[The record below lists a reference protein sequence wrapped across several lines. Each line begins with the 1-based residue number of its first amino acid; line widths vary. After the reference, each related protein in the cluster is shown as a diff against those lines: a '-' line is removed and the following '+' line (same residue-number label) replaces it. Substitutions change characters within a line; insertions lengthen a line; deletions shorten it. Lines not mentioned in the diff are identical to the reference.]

1 MAPLREKTILDA
13 AATDAPPAFSP
24 DLLKGRVALV
34 TGSTAGIG
42 ARTAEQ
48 LARAGAAV
56 ILNGRSETSG
66 LAMKAELERRVP
78 NGRFDF
84 FAADYHR
91 PDQIERL
98 FEHAKAEHGGVDIF
112 IHTCLTEGAGP
123 KPFMET
129 DRGYWQAA
137 VSGLFLSL
145 LECCR
150 LAVPQMLAKGGGA
163 IVSFASDAA
172 KVATPGE
179 AVIGAAL
186 AANVMFVR
194 ALGLELGRQNIRVNA
209 VTPSIT
215 RGTKTYEKVMAGG
228 FSKALFEKAERR
240 ARLGVASAENVAPM
254 AVFLASPLA
263 SHITGQVV
271 SVNGGISAA

>member
-1 MAPLREKTILDA
+1 Y
-13 AATDAPPAFSP
+13 
-24 DLLKGRVALV
+24 VA
-34 TGSTAGIG
+34 G
-42 ARTAEQ
+42 Q
-48 LARAGAAV
+48 
-56 ILNGRSETSG
+56 
-66 LAMKAELERRVP
+66 
-78 NGRFDF
+78 
-84 FAADYHR
+84 Y
-91 PDQIERL
+91 
-98 FEHAKAEHGGVDIF
+98 GGVDIF
-112 IHTCLTEGAGP
+112 IHTCMTEGSGP

-129 DRGYWQAA
+129 SRADWTAA
-137 VSGLFLSL
+137 ISGIYLSL
-145 LECCR
+145 LECCKH
-150 LAVPQMLAKGGGA
+150 AIPQMLAKGGGA

-179 AVIGAAL
+179 AVLGGAL

-194 ALGLELGRQNIRVNA
+194 ALSLELGRQNIRVNA

-215 RGTKTYEKVMAGG
+215 RGTKTYERVMANG
-228 FSKALFEKAERR
+228 FSKKLFEKAEKR